1 MRCGAAATQ
10 FALARPKLSRN
21 PTLGGRIRVSR
32 KPKIDYWQEGGDEVD
47 FIAPQSGCALAME
60 VRTGRSRGNISSMD
74 IFCAPYPCTGPMAV
88 GTVGIALE
96 SRFAA

>member
-1 MRCGAAATQ
+1 MIGTTAQT
-10 FALARPKLSRN
+10 LLPARES
-21 PTLGGRIRVSR
+21 
-32 KPKIDYWQEGGDEVD
+32 GGDEVD

-60 VRTGRSRGNISSMD
+60 VKSGRSRDNISSMD
-74 IFCAPYPCTGPMAV
+74 IFCAPYPCTWPMAV